1 MKTSWKHAVGVMSLL
16 LLAVGFAFAAPD
28 TTIGR
33 QDSIPPFPGTLI
45 NARYVYVTSYDG
57 NEFNPNILPRD
68 RDAINAVQDGIQNWG
83 HYILVYSPREADM
96 IIAVQSRG
104 SEDVLAV
111 YDPHMRDT
119 YLWRV
124 MGRDGLQKGETPLFS
139 ELKTAVER
147 ATK

>member
-1 MKTSWKHAVGVMSLL
+1 
-16 LLAVGFAFAAPD
+16 
-28 TTIGR
+28 
-33 QDSIPPFPGTLI
+33 
-45 NARYVYVTSYDG
+45 
-57 NEFNPNILPRD
+57 
-68 RDAINAVQDGIQNWG
+68 
-83 HYILVYSPREADM
+83 M

-111 YDPHMRDT
+111 YDPHLRDT

-139 ELKTAVER
+139 ELKTAVQR

>member
-1 MKTSWKHAVGVMSLL
+1 MKSNGQKVVGILALL

-28 TTIGR
+28 TGIGK
-33 QDSIPPFPGTLI
+33 QDKIPPFPGTLV

-57 NEFNPNILPRD
+57 NEFNPNILPED
-68 RDAINAVQDGIQNWG
+68 RQAISVVQNELQKWG
-83 HYILVYSPREADM
+83 HYVLVYSPREADM

-111 YDPHMRDT
+111 YDPHLRGT

-124 MGRDGLQKGETPLFS
+124 MGQGGLQKGEAPLFS
-139 ELKTAVER
+139 ELKTAVNR
-147 ATK
+147 ISK